1 MKDYCLS
8 GQIMVVVLAKSA
20 LALVE
25 IDVRDKSWVYVYEP
39 EKI

>member
-1 MKDYCLS
+1 
-8 GQIMVVVLAKSA
+8 MVVVLAKSA

-25 IDVRDKSWVYVYEP
+25 TDVRDKSWVYVYEP